1 MKIDRVVFC
10 LNSSPTYSGMWDIV
24 SEVYTKHTNIKPT
37 LVFSGTE
44 KELLDE
50 VKKDFGEVFLLP
62 KYQSVVSN
70 PSLDWSVTWTAF
82 WAMANLFSDE
92 VCSFSGIDE
101 IPISDKL
108 WKKIEEVPDDRYV
121 VGLGANPYGNLKH
134 IASGHNCAK
143 GHTFKSILEIE
154 DSLEQELHRIWNIR
168 NDLKHYISA
177 WNAEQMSWWGLDEA
191 YISSK
196 LYGHDKV
203 VFMNDQWVDE
213 QLQKRKICRG
223 SNCNYDKQKLKERYY
238 WTAHMVRPLS
248 DPNNLKK
255 ILQLVEDL
263 EC

>member
-1 MKIDRVVFC
+1 
-10 LNSSPTYSGMWDIV
+10 
-24 SEVYTKHTNIKPT
+24 
-37 LVFSGTE
+37 
-44 KELLDE
+44 
-50 VKKDFGEVFLLP
+50 
-62 KYQSVVSN
+62 
-70 PSLDWSVTWTAF
+70 
-82 WAMANLFSDE
+82 
-92 VCSFSGIDE
+92 
-101 IPISDKL
+101 
-108 WKKIEEVPDDRYV
+108 
-121 VGLGANPYGNLKH
+121 
-134 IASGHNCAK
+134 
-143 GHTFKSILEIE
+143 
-154 DSLEQELHRIWNIR
+154 
-168 NDLKHYISA
+168 
-177 WNAEQMSWWGLDEA
+177 MSWWGLDEA